1 MFSMISGMG
10 TKLFD
15 LSWTQAALKFFELFG
30 WGLFIAGIAVSV
42 FDFAV
47 EYQSCG
53 RANIKS
59 TMLNILKGFFAV
71 SLFTEVPVELY
82 RFTVTLQNIFSHD
95 LSGVFADSQ
104 GGLEE
109 LAGNVLGLYNPA
121 AMTSCGL
128 FSLLTIVALAYC
140 VIKVFFGNIKR
151 GGILLTQI
159 SVGSLYMFS
168 IPRGYADGFTQWCK
182 QVIALCL
189 TTFMQTT
196 LLFLGLMTW
205 KTDMLLG
212 LGVMLSANEV
222 PRIAQTF
229 GLDTSV
235 KMNMSSVVHT
245 TTTAVNL
252 TRSLVKK

>member
-95 LSGVFADSQ
+95 LSGVFGDSQ

-151 GGILLTQI
+151 GG
-159 SVGSLYMFS
+159 
-168 IPRGYADGFTQWCK
+168 
-182 QVIALCL
+182 
-189 TTFMQTT
+189 
-196 LLFLGLMTW
+196 
-205 KTDMLLG
+205 
-212 LGVMLSANEV
+212 
-222 PRIAQTF
+222 RI
-229 GLDTSV
+229 
-235 KMNMSSVVHT
+235 
-245 TTTAVNL
+245 
-252 TRSLVKK
+252 

>member
-95 LSGVFADSQ
+95 LSGVFGDSQ

-128 FSLLTIVALAYC
+128 YSLLTIVALAYC

-212 LGVMLSANEV
+212 LGVMLAANEV

>member
-1 MFSMISGMG
+1 MISGMG

-95 LSGVFADSQ
+95 LSGVFGDSQ

-140 VIKVFFGNIKR
+140 VIKVFFSNIKR

-212 LGVMLSANEV
+212 LGVMLAANEV

>member
-1 MFSMISGMG
+1 MISGMG

-95 LSGVFADSQ
+95 LSGVFGDSQ

-140 VIKVFFGNIKR
+140 VIKVFFSNIKR